1 MPAIGLHTVS
11 VDLCDFLVIFCHFC
25 SFCDFLLILLNYYA
39 PLGPLGE
46 LHFVAIYKC
55 QSLFNRI
62 LENMRKKIFIND
74 IYLLMHNVISCYMV
88 VVVGFIWLELI

>member
-1 MPAIGLHTVS
+1 M
-11 VDLCDFLVIFCHFC
+11 
-25 SFCDFLLILLNYYA
+25 

-62 LENMRKKIFIND
+62 LENMRKKIFIYD